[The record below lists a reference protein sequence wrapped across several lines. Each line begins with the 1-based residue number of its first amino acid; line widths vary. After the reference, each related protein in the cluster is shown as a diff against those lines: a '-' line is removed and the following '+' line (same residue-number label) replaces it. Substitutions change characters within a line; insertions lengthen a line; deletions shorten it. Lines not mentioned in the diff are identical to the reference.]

1 MFLTKVVIFPRYFER
16 GVWWN
21 IDITYLLPTKEAFLL
36 VQSPCSIHINKKKL
50 VSWRGENLLVFLGRM
65 KSFIGKMVK
74 VDQGFQ
80 EAGVGRL
87 LDVSDDHLVLLTE
100 EDGVVYYNNDHIE
113 SVTENTKEFNLV
125 SPEDIGYN
133 KANNLLN
140 LLETQILKWVKIN
153 SDGPVKIEGVLY
165 DVNNDIISLIYDKE
179 IVYVSFNHLHHISI
193 G

>member
-1 MFLTKVVIFPRYFER
+1 M
-16 GVWWN
+16 
-21 IDITYLLPTKEAFLL
+21 
-36 VQSPCSIHINKKKL
+36 
-50 VSWRGENLLVFLGRM
+50 VFLGRM

-100 EDGVVYYNNDHIE
+100 EDGVVYYNNNHIE

>member
-1 MFLTKVVIFPRYFER
+1 M
-16 GVWWN
+16 
-21 IDITYLLPTKEAFLL
+21 
-36 VQSPCSIHINKKKL
+36 
-50 VSWRGENLLVFLGRM
+50 VFLGRM

-100 EDGVVYYNNDHIE
+100 KDGVVYYNNDHIE

>member
-1 MFLTKVVIFPRYFER
+1 M
-16 GVWWN
+16 
-21 IDITYLLPTKEAFLL
+21 
-36 VQSPCSIHINKKKL
+36 
-50 VSWRGENLLVFLGRM
+50 VFLGRM
-65 KSFIGKMVK
+65 KSFLGKMVK

-100 EDGVVYYNNDHIE
+100 KDGVVYYNNDHIK

-125 SPEDIGYN
+125 SPEDIEYN

-140 LLETQILKWVKIN
+140 LLETQKLKWVKIN

-165 DVNNDIISLIYDKE
+165 DVNNDSISLIYDKE
-179 IVYVSFNHLHHISI
+179 II
-193 G
+193 